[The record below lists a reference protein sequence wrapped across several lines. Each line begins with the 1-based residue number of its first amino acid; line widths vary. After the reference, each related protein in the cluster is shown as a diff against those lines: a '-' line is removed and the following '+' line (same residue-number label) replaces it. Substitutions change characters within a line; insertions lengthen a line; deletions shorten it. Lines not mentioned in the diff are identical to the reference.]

1 MTADT
6 PAASKNVGHGKVTPR
21 PDGVTARCFG
31 PGVCPVCLQEEVATL
46 TAKLEA
52 ERAKVSELAD
62 ERDSFAGE
70 LDEANEKL
78 DFIRDIEGALK
89 AETARE
95 TERADAAV
103 AEAKALR
110 EAVKS
115 ADALLGRILKHGEI
129 AVLDVG
135 SPFSTYGGKKPPS
148 KEMWAVP
155 RHMHAEIEE
164 LRATLAQ
171 PAADGGDNG

>member
-1 MTADT
+1 MTDT
-6 PAASKNVGHGKVTPR
+6 PAASNDAP
-21 PDGVTARCFG
+21 TAEANTKWAMKIASHLTHIPQGDLSQRERALVF
-31 PGVCPVCLQEEVATL
+31 LNEAVATL

-95 TERADAAV
+95 TARADAAV
-103 AEAKALR
+103 AEVKALR
-110 EAVKS
+110 EENDTLRGIVATS
-115 ADALLGRILKHGEI
+115 ALDCVYCGLPASRMAECASGFPGCGRADDI
-129 AVLDVG
+129 A
-135 SPFSTYGGKKPPS
+135 
-148 KEMWAVP
+148 A
-155 RHMHAEIEE
+155 
-164 LRATLAQ
+164 RATLAQ
-171 PAADGGDNG
+171 PAADGGK

>member
-6 PAASKNVGHGKVTPR
+6 PAAPAKDETKVSAAVR
-21 PDGVTARCFG
+21 CLRRYANGEPDSEIGSA
-31 PGVCPVCLQEEVATL
+31 EVEIILSALSSATTHVASL
-46 TAKLEA
+46 TAQLEA
-52 ERAKVSELAD
+52 ERAAHVSDVHILQMAEAEAMALVLSHEAKI
-62 ERDSFAGE
+62 ER
-70 LDEANEKL
+70 
-78 DFIRDIEGALK
+78 
-89 AETARE
+89 ETA
-95 TERADAAV
+95 RADAAV

-171 PAADGGDNG
+171 PAAKETP

>member
-1 MTADT
+1 MTHPMTADT
-6 PAASKNVGHGKVTPR
+6 PAAPAFSASPAVVAEVLSHFLVWMDTGNRDAVSRWDAEIIYAH
-21 PDGVTARCFG
+21 
-31 PGVCPVCLQEEVATL
+31 VATL

-103 AEAKALR
+103 AEVKALR
-110 EAVKS
+110 EAVKQVLPWLSS
-115 ADALLGRILKHGEI
+115 A
-129 AVLDVG
+129 AVIEFAG
-135 SPFSTYGGKKPPS
+135 
-148 KEMWAVP
+148 P
-155 RHMHAEIEE
+155 RPAEI

-171 PAADGGDNG
+171 PAAKETI